1 MESIMKKLFEEMDIK
16 EGSHPMDRK
25 VLRRG
30 YNLRK
35 YGREKRYT
43 FFQLYR
49 LRGKRA
55 Y

>member
-1 MESIMKKLFEEMDIK
+1 
-16 EGSHPMDRK
+16 
-25 VLRRG
+25 
-30 YNLRK
+30 LRK

-55 Y
+55 YWYIPHGKIVVLVDAFMRF